1 MKTALILGGKSDIA
15 KALAV
20 ELCKQKVNLFLA
32 ARNANE
38 LKDFKIELENKFAN
52 KIFLIEFDALAFDTH
67 EKIFEQLPI
76 SVDAVFCV
84 FGFLG
89 EQKKA
94 ETNRA
99 EMFRI
104 LETNYAGAVSIL
116 EIIAGQFEKKKQGLI
131 VGISSVAGERG
142 RQSNY
147 FYGSSKAGFTAYLS
161 GLRNRLHKSN
171 VHVLTVIPGYVKTA
185 MTSNLQL
192 PPVVSTTPDVVAK
205 AITKAIA
212 NKKSVIYVPG
222 IWRSIMLFIKLIP
235 EFIFKKL
242 KL

>member
-1 MKTALILGGKSDIA
+1 MKTALILGAKSAIA
-15 KALAV
+15 KAIAV
-20 ELCKQKVNLFLA
+20 ELSKQQVNLLLA
-32 ARNANE
+32 SRNANE
-38 LKDFKIELENKFAN
+38 LRDFKIELESKFAN
-52 KIFLIEFDALAFDTH
+52 KILLLEFDALAFDTH
-67 EKIFEQLPI
+67 QTFFEQLSV
-76 SVDAVFCV
+76 SVDAAFCV

-94 ETNRA
+94 ETNRV

-104 LETNYAGAVSIL
+104 LETNYTGAVSIL

-131 VGISSVAGERG
+131 VGVSSVAGERG

-171 VHVLTVIPGYVKTA
+171 VHVLTIIPGYVKTA
-185 MTSNLQL
+185 MTSNLEL
-192 PPVVSTTPDVVAK
+192 PPVVSTSPDFVAK
-205 AITKAIA
+205 AIIKAITS
-212 NKKSVIYVPG
+212 NRNVIYVPG
-222 IWRSIMLFIKLIP
+222 IWKSIMLVIKLMP
-235 EFIFKKL
+235 ESIFKKL